1 MALGNTG
8 GMLPPGPVGAGTAL
22 AEVLGLAV
30 SEQERNRLG
39 RLDENALRG
48 QLFLAVRDLLRAQT
62 ATQPLVLVLED
73 LHWADEASFDLLR
86 FIAELTGQQPLLLI
100 GTYRSD
106 ATTVADAL
114 PSREALVGAYRLHL
128 ELAPLTETEC
138 RTLAGAIIGDDDQMK
153 PVRELLVEQAGG
165 NPFYLEEILRT
176 LADQGAIAPSDGGW
190 RLASGPIRAV
200 VPDSLQGLL
209 QDRIDRL
216 PEQRRRLL
224 QIAAVTGRQFPPEVV
239 WEISGDGPAAAD
251 QIDDL
256 IRDGFLERSEST
268 GAVRFRHALMQE
280 AAYSTLLLRLRRS
293 YHRRVAA
300 LLEARPEIWPIRGEI
315 PAVLT
320 HHWERAEEWDHAAA
334 WAMRAAE
341 QARRAY
347 APAEA
352 EKLYARVLAA
362 AANTGDTSRSL
373 AALTGMADAVL
384 STGDAERGLGLL
396 EQALELAPTPLERA
410 GLERRRGRT
419 LARLGMQ
426 ASAGEAYVRAAACLG
441 DPRPDEDEAIRTERS
456 SIRIQA
462 AFAHLARGAVRLARV
477 AAEEAVRLHVGGGNE
492 ADAYQLLGAIEQSSG
507 NRTAAAEQFEA
518 ALAIARQIGDLPR
531 VARISEQLGNLR
543 IAAGENGSGRALL
556 QDALEN
562 YRRTGDHVGAAYSL
576 FHLGGV
582 ALHAG
587 ELTDAIALLRDSV
600 THADMADE
608 AALRARAGL
617 QLGRAL
623 AFAGRWNEAWSAFD
637 RAGADDEQTAGE
649 ATLEQAMVDTARGG
663 APEGALRAALA
674 AAQAAGEQ
682 AAVDRARIGLA
693 TLARRGHRYD
703 EARGLL
709 RAVLESATDGASE
722 AVITARAGLAHVAIG
737 EGNPRAAV
745 VVAARALALAEE
757 HGPAYAAWYARRVYG
772 TALDA
777 AGRSPSAEREL
788 RSVVEA
794 TRAAGARPELAA
806 ALSAWARTR
815 RALGDPSGAADALDE
830 LGRVATALGES
841 RGSGVIA

>member
-1 MALGNTG
+1 M
-8 GMLPPGPVGAGTAL
+8 
-22 AEVLGLAV
+22 
-30 SEQERNRLG
+30 
-39 RLDENALRG
+39 
-48 QLFLAVRDLLRAQT
+48 
-62 ATQPLVLVLED
+62 
-73 LHWADEASFDLLR
+73 
-86 FIAELTGQQPLLLI
+86 
-100 GTYRSD
+100 
-106 ATTVADAL
+106 
-114 PSREALVGAYRLHL
+114 GAYRLHL

-138 RTLAGAIIGDDDQMK
+138 RTLAGAIVGEDEQMT
-153 PVRELLVEQAGG
+153 PVRELLVDQAGG

-200 VPDSLQGLL
+200 IPDSLQGLL

-216 PEQRRRLL
+216 PERKKRLL
-224 QIAAVTGRQFPPEVV
+224 QIAAVTGREFPPEVV
-239 WEISGDGPAAAD
+239 WEIAGEGPAAAG
-251 QIDDL
+251 QIDEL
-256 IRDGFLERSEST
+256 IQDSFLERSEST
-268 GAVRFRHALMQE
+268 GTVRFRHALMQE
-280 AAYSTLLLRLRRS
+280 AAYSSLLLKHRRS

-300 LLEARPEIWPIRGEI
+300 LLEAQPEIWPVRAEL

-320 HHWERAEEWDHAAA
+320 HHWERAEEWSHAAE

-347 APAEA
+347 APVEA

-362 AANTGDTSRSL
+362 AANSGDSSRSF

-384 STGDAERGLGLL
+384 STGDAERALGLL
-396 EQALELAPTPLERA
+396 EQALEQAPTSLARA
-410 GLERRRGRT
+410 GLERRRGRA

-426 ASAGEAYVRAAACLG
+426 ASAGEAYVRAASHLG
-441 DPRPDEDEAIRTERS
+441 DPRPDEDEAIRAERS

-462 AFAHLARGAVRLARV
+462 AFAHLARGAVRLAQV
-477 AAEEAVRLHVGGGNE
+477 AAEEAVRLHVGGANE
-492 ADAYQLLGAIEQSSG
+492 ADAHQLLGAIEQSSG

-518 ALAIARQIGDLPR
+518 ALTIARQIGDLPR

-543 IAAGENGSGRALL
+543 IAEGAYGPGRTLL

-562 YRRTGDHVGAAYSL
+562 YRRTGDHMGAAYSL
-576 FHLGGV
+576 FHLGGA
-582 ALHAG
+582 ALHSG
-587 ELTDAIALLRDSV
+587 ELNEAITLLRDSV
-600 THADMADE
+600 THADLADE

-649 ATLEQAMVDTARGG
+649 ATLEQAMVETARGG

-674 AAQAAGEQ
+674 AAQTAGEQ
-682 AAVDRARIGLA
+682 AAADRARIGLA
-693 TLARRGHRYD
+693 TLARRGRRID
-703 EARGLL
+703 EARTLL
-709 RAVLESATDGASE
+709 RAVLENATDSTSE
-722 AVITARAGLAHVAIG
+722 AVITARTGLAHVAIG

-757 HGPAYAAWYARRVYG
+757 HGPVYAAWYARRVYG
-772 TALDA
+772 AALDA
-777 AGRSPSAEREL
+777 AGRSPAAEREL

-794 TRAAGARPELAA
+794 TRAAGALPELAA

-830 LGRVATALGES
+830 LGRVAAALGES
-841 RGSGVIA
+841 RGTGAIA